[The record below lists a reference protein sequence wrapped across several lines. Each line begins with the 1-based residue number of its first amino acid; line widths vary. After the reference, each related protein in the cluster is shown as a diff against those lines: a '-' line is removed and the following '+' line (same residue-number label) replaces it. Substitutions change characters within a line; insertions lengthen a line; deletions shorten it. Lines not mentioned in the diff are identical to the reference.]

1 MRAAYLY
8 FHWSAN
14 HHGLLKEV
22 IIESRRV
29 VIQVQHSH
37 KDFSQVVFPLC
48 VLCLHIEVILGP
60 HLSIQACPRLCVDD
74 PRVRFDQEPVYSD
87 ESSVN

>member
-1 MRAAYLY
+1 M
-8 FHWSAN
+8 
-14 HHGLLKEV
+14 
-22 IIESRRV
+22 

-60 HLSIQACPRLCVDD
+60 DLSIQACPRLCVDD